1 MAWVILAGV
10 AIALIVL
17 AFWAGTRR
25 GPVEPVGA
33 GPRFDLVRSGLAFV
47 AAAIALVAV
56 LDAYADPRIE
66 FAPIGVV
73 FGLAAAASASLALVP
88 SRGAWSDR
96 RRIASAIVAGL
107 WAALGLAVGLFAEV
121 ISTCSCAAFAGPN
134 NAPSAAPGIDAS
146 GWFAIATLGG
156 PLLLL
161 LAASRLPDRLRRTAA

>member
-56 LDAYADPRIE
+56 LDAYADQRIE

-73 FGLAAAASASLALVP
+73 FGLAAVASASLAIVP

-96 RRIASAIVAGL
+96 RRFASAIVAGL
-107 WAALGLAVGLFAEV
+107 WAVVGLAVGIFAEV
-121 ISTCSCAAFAGPN
+121 VSACACAFAGPN

-146 GWFAIATLGG
+146 AWITMATLGG